1 MILLACAVHGLA
13 GSVRPGPLLGVRV
26 PAPASIRVPVPLA
39 DTAKT
44 SRPPAAAAAGRTAEG
59 DKAGSDAYVPL
70 TMDDLQDSQ
79 PATVAL
85 ALVIGYVVAGVA
97 FYHASTAWTWVQS
110 LYFVIVTLTS
120 VGYGDLVPEGEL
132 IRLFTS
138 VYIVVGVGIIG
149 TALGEVVSSL
159 LDIDNSPAGRFVG
172 WIAGTNPNIPQQS
185 REQQEELA
193 MEGGTGALVSRLGGG
208 DAKGTLLGTL
218 SSVAATIGLGS
229 AAFFALD
236 PATSPIDALYY
247 SVVTVSTVGYGDY
260 VPQTE
265 QAQLFV
271 VLYALFGSILLA
283 RSLGALAA
291 LPLERRRLYQ
301 QQLVLEQYGGELDGD
316 ELLDL
321 QQTLVDL
328 ELCDAERGYCTKA
341 DFALAMLV
349 RQDKCTPDD
358 VAMALGTF
366 QKLDIDGSGELDA
379 EDVQRWIERQQEAEA
394 KDAAPGE
401 ASGRA
406 K

>member
-1 MILLACAVHGLA
+1 
-13 GSVRPGPLLGVRV
+13 
-26 PAPASIRVPVPLA
+26 
-39 DTAKT
+39 
-44 SRPPAAAAAGRTAEG
+44 
-59 DKAGSDAYVPL
+59 
-70 TMDDLQDSQ
+70 MDDLQDSQ